1 MATVIVSFTTKV
13 QEFPGVVEAGKFSV
27 SISGIG
33 TNPSTGEAVT
43 FTDVPPGDY
52 VAQAVR
58 LDKDGNILGDVVSK
72 SFTVPKATTT
82 SVDVP
87 DVVDVKIS

>member
-27 SISGIG
+27 SISGVG
-33 TNPSTGEAVT
+33 TETSMGEAVT
-43 FTDVPPGDY
+43 FNDVQPGDY
-52 VAQAVR
+52 SAQVIR

-72 SFTVPKATTT
+72 SFNIPKASTTK
-82 SVDVP
+82 VDVP
-87 DVVDVKIS
+87 DVVDVVIS